1 MNKIISLIIFYIFI
15 IGNSSAIGNEN
26 KILIKL
32 NNDIIT
38 SIDLVNEILYLKSIN
53 PDLVKAKNSQIIEIA
68 KRSLVKDR
76 IKLLKLKEVYKKIEI
91 KDEFF
96 NNLAI
101 NSFKYLNINSI
112 NEFDNY
118 FLNYGINPDD
128 VRKKITI
135 KVLWNQFIYRKFNQ
149 NVKIDKEK
157 IINDIKEKNNSQ
169 KEFFLYEI
177 LISNNN
183 KQDIEELL
191 RKIKKNIAE
200 KSFSEAALNFSISD
214 SAKLGGK
221 LGWIQEAILSE
232 NIKNELKKISKGNYT
247 KPIVVPGGF
256 LILYKENTRN
266 IKIDLEKEIENIIA
280 EKTNEQLDQ
289 FSNIFFN
296 KTKKNININEL

>member
-191 RKIKKNIAE
+191 SKIKKNIAE

-247 KPIVVPGGF
+247 KPIVDPVGF
-256 LILYKENTRN
+256 
-266 IKIDLEKEIENIIA
+266 
-280 EKTNEQLDQ
+280 
-289 FSNIFFN
+289 
-296 KTKKNININEL
+296 

>member
-1 MNKIISLIIFYIFI
+1 M
-15 IGNSSAIGNEN
+15 
-26 KILIKL
+26 
-32 NNDIIT
+32 
-38 SIDLVNEILYLKSIN
+38 
-53 PDLVKAKNSQIIEIA
+53 
-68 KRSLVKDR
+68 
-76 IKLLKLKEVYKKIEI
+76 KLKEVYKKIEI

-191 RKIKKNIAE
+191 SKIKKNIAE

-214 SAKLGGK
+214 SAK
-221 LGWIQEAILSE
+221 W
-232 NIKNELKKISKGNYT
+232 
-247 KPIVVPGGF
+247 VV
-256 LILYKENTRN
+256 N
-266 IKIDLEKEIENIIA
+266 
-280 EKTNEQLDQ
+280 
-289 FSNIFFN
+289 
-296 KTKKNININEL
+296 

>member
-191 RKIKKNIAE
+191 SKIKKNIAE

>member
-128 VRKKITI
+128 VRKK
-135 KVLWNQFIYRKFNQ
+135 LLSKFYG
-149 NVKIDKEK
+149 
-157 IINDIKEKNNSQ
+157 IN
-169 KEFFLYEI
+169 
-177 LISNNN
+177 
-183 KQDIEELL
+183 
-191 RKIKKNIAE
+191 
-200 KSFSEAALNFSISD
+200 SF
-214 SAKLGGK
+214 
-221 LGWIQEAILSE
+221 
-232 NIKNELKKISKGNYT
+232 
-247 KPIVVPGGF
+247 
-256 LILYKENTRN
+256 
-266 IKIDLEKEIENIIA
+266 IENLI
-280 EKTNEQLDQ
+280 KM
-289 FSNIFFN
+289 
-296 KTKKNININEL
+296 

>member
-191 RKIKKNIAE
+191 SKIKKNIAE

-280 EKTNEQLDQ
+280 EKTNEQLNQ

>member
-1 MNKIISLIIFYIFI
+1 MKKIILLIIFSIFLI
-15 IGNSSAIGNEN
+15 YNSNVIGNEN

-32 NNDIIT
+32 NDDIIT
-38 SIDLVNEILYLKSIN
+38 SVDLVNEILYLKSVN
-53 PDLVKAKNSQIIEIA
+53 PDLIEAENSQIIEIA

-76 IKLLKLKEVYKKIEI
+76 IKLLKLKEIYKKIEI
-91 KDEFF
+91 KDEFL
-96 NNLAI
+96 NNLTI
-101 NSFKYLNINSI
+101 NSFKYLNINTI
-112 NEFDNY
+112 DEFENY
-118 FLNYGINPDD
+118 FLNFGVNPND

-149 NVKIDKEK
+149 NVKINKEK
-157 IINDIKEKNNSQ
+157 IISDIKEKNNSQ

-177 LISNNN
+177 LVSNNN
-183 KQDIEELL
+183 IQEIELL
-191 RKIKKNIAE
+191 FNKIKKNIIE
-200 KSFSEAALNFSISD
+200 KSFSDAALNFSISD

-221 LGWIQEAILSE
+221 LGWIQEAILSD

>member
-1 MNKIISLIIFYIFI
+1 MKKIISLIIFYIFI

-191 RKIKKNIAE
+191 SKIKKNIAE